1 MGTFS
6 INGLDYRQ
14 LIING
19 YHNLSNDVERINS
32 LNVFPVPDGDT
43 GTNMKKTMEGGY
55 NAVLSLK
62 ETNIGKVAKDTSRGM
77 TFSARGNS
85 GVILSQFFKG
95 LSLAIADKDVVDVD
109 TFAAAMLAGVAQAY
123 VVVNNP
129 TEGTI
134 LTVMREASQVAHDS
148 HVEDFETYFKVFLEE
163 ANASLARTPEL
174 LPILKKAGVI
184 DSGGAGFIRII
195 EGMALSIDGTVLEKN
210 SDAQIENAPIINSNS
225 FNADSVLEYGYCTEF
240 ILQLQNAKVDIQN
253 FNLEIITD
261 YLKTKGDSIVA
272 FKDDDIVKVH
282 VHTFTPGEVINY
294 CQQFGEYVT
303 FKMENMSVQHS
314 ENSFE
319 PEEDVKEHKEVAY
332 VAVSSGEGI
341 TDLFEEMGIDVIIK
355 GGQTMNPSTQDFIDA
370 FHKIDAD
377 NIFVFPN
384 NGNIIMAALQ
394 AAENYKD
401 SNVIVIKTRSIAE
414 CYSAASLIEDTNDI
428 EYLKSNFE
436 TAMNHV
442 VSCELTHAVRD
453 CTINNFEIKKDDY
466 MAFVGRTLASVNK
479 NRKKALLEIFDQL
492 GDIDEKEVVTIF
504 VGKGVE
510 EDEVSEIVSKLQEKF
525 SWLEIGVI
533 LGKQDIY
540 NYLIAIE

>member
-19 YHNLSNDVERINS
+19 YNSLANDVEHINS

-43 GTNMKKTMEGGY
+43 GTNMKKTMEGGF

-62 ETNIGKVAKDTSRGM
+62 DTNIGKVAKDTSRGM
-77 TFSARGNS
+77 TYSARGNS

-95 LSLAIADKDVVDVD
+95 LSVAIADKDIVDVD
-109 TFAAAMLAGVAQAY
+109 TFASAMLAGVAQAY

-134 LTVMREASQVAHDS
+134 LTVMREASQVAHDL

-195 EGMALSIDGTVLEKN
+195 EGMALSINGTVLDSANEVKLVQN
-210 SDAQIENAPIINSNS
+210 NVVNSNS
-225 FNADSVLEYGYCTEF
+225 FNADSILEFGYCTEF

-253 FNLEIITD
+253 FDLNIITD

-282 VHTFTPGEVINY
+282 IHTFTPGEVINY

-314 ENSFE
+314 ENSFD
-319 PEEDVKEHKEVAY
+319 EEKEVIEHKEIAY

-341 TDLFEEMGIDVIIK
+341 TNLFEEMGIDVVIR

-370 FHKIDAD
+370 FHKISAD
-377 NIFVFPN
+377 TIFVFPN

-401 SNVIVIKTRSIAE
+401 SNIIVIKTRSIAE

-436 TAMNHV
+436 TAINHV

-479 NRKKALLEIFDQL
+479 NRKTALLEIFEQL
-492 GDIDEKEVVTIF
+492 GEIDEKEVVTIF
-504 VGKGVE
+504 VGKGVD
-510 EDEVSEIVSKLQEKF
+510 EDEVSDIVSKLQAKY

-533 LGKQDIY
+533 EGKQDIY